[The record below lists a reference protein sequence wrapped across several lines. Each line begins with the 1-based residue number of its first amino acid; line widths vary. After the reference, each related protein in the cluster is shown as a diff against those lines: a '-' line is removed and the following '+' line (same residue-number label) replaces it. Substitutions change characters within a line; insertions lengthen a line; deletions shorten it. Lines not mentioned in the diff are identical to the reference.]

1 MRFTIDDIILMF
13 FCYSFIGWLWE
24 TIYCSLRQRTLQY
37 RGFLIGPYCPVY
49 GFAIVTIILCT
60 DNFNNNLIALFF
72 MGCLVATIFEFFAS
86 LLLEKAFHMKL
97 WDYSN
102 HWGNLQG
109 RVAPAIS
116 LFWGVGTVFL
126 VRDVQPAVLKFIN
139 FVEYETAHWA
149 AIAVALV
156 MSTDAVMT
164 ILDTVQFKEHAAIWE
179 QRIHAENQRLHV
191 QLLDAMDQHRLNQHQ
206 RRARLVQ
213 LVHPTWNERRMM
225 HNYPTLKVKEAPHLS
240 ALHHQLHQHQLYS
253 NKKSHK

>member
-1 MRFTIDDIILMF
+1 MRFTIDDVILMF

-24 TIYCSLRQRTLQY
+24 TIYCSIRQRALQY

-60 DNFNNNLIALFF
+60 DDFGKNLLVLFIV
-72 MGCLVATIFEFFAS
+72 GSIVATIFEFFAS

-109 RVAPAIS
+109 RVAPVIS
-116 LFWGVGTVFL
+116 LFWGVGTVLL
-126 VRDVQPAVLKFIN
+126 VRYVQPAVLKFIN
-139 FVEYETAHWA
+139 FVEFETAHWA
-149 AIAVALV
+149 AIGVALV
-156 MSTDAVMT
+156 MSTDAVIT
-164 ILDTVQFKEHAAIWE
+164 ILSTAQFKAHAAIWE

-191 QLLDAMDQHRLNQHQ
+191 QLLDAMDQHRFNQEK
-206 RRARLVQ
+206 RRARLAQ

-225 HNYPTLKVKEAPHLS
+225 HNYPALKLKEAPHLS
-240 ALHHQLHQHQLYS
+240 ALRHQLHQHWQDQQ
-253 NKKSHK
+253 K